1 VLAVGVI
8 FLSSVQ
14 TLTGM
19 LQGIN
24 KQLIPVKNLCIGAV
38 FKVIITYILTGIPS
52 VNVKGAAAGTV
63 CAYLVASSL
72 NLMAVRK
79 YTGVKFDFMLTYIKP
94 AISSVG
100 MGAAVWLVY
109 HLLCGVIGNSLSTV
123 AGVLAGVAVYAVLI
137 LALDGITE
145 EELRL
150 LPKGRKIAAVVS
162 KFKRH

>member
-1 VLAVGVI
+1 
-8 FLSSVQ
+8 
-14 TLTGM
+14 
-19 LQGIN
+19 
-24 KQLIPVKNLCIGAV
+24 
-38 FKVIITYILTGIPS
+38 
-52 VNVKGAAAGTV
+52 
-63 CAYLVASSL
+63 
-72 NLMAVRK
+72 
-79 YTGVKFDFMLTYIKP
+79 
-94 AISSVG
+94 

-109 HLLCGVIGNSLSTV
+109 HLLYGVVGNSLSTV